1 MSQSTL
7 PSMRIIL
14 FSNQLPPLV
23 NAIVESLEAMGQQV
37 LLVVTTPG
45 TRLRPN
51 ENYHRIVAS
60 ARRDL
65 DVLVTSHIS
74 RLPALLRGLEPDVI
88 FSAGFPWKLPPELL
102 NLPRLGCINAHPALL
117 PKYRGPEPVF
127 WQLMNGETQ
136 IGMTIHRMDAEFDT
150 GPILAQRA
158 MDISED
164 DDIDSVF
171 SKLLAL
177 GGPLLAEALA
187 AVAADV
193 PGTPQPIEGSYAPLL
208 TDAERHL
215 DWSRS
220 AVQLRNQVRAW
231 GSQGALATID
241 GKVYLVRRAR
251 VVLSSSTTQPGTL
264 LERANE
270 KLLVQAG
277 QDALLIEDFREV

>member
-14 FSNQLPPLV
+14 FSNQPPPLV

-177 GGPLLAEALA
+177 GGPLLPEALA

>member
-177 GGPLLAEALA
+177 GGPLLPEALA